1 MTLHTVKML
10 YLLSESLSLPMGYRL
25 HSAGLLSPT
34 ALVAVSNKEKVALSL
49 VKECVTEV
57 NVKLK

>member
-1 MTLHTVKML
+1 
-10 YLLSESLSLPMGYRL
+10 MGYRL

-34 ALVAVSNKEKVALSL
+34 ALVAVISKEKVAVSL

-57 NVKLK
+57 NVKLKLHSSL